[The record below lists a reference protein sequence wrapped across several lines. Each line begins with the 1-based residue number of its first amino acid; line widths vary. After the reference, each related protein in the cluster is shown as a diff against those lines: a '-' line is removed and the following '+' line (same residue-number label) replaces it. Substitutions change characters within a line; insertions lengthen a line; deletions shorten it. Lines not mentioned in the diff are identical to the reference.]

1 MRGSTD
7 PKKAIRL
14 IQGLW
19 IARTPQ
25 QRISGNRRTREQKSR
40 VTVLWGPK
48 LARCKQLPTASVR
61 VLGRL
66 EER

>member
-1 MRGSTD
+1 MRGSMD

-25 QRISGNRRTREQKSR
+25 RRTFGNRRTREQQSR

-48 LARCKQLPTASVR
+48 LARCKQLPTASVG
-61 VLGRL
+61 VQGRL